1 MMTPATVISSNRR
14 SVSEVTCWFD
24 DLADDYW
31 RGQGLGPHHA
41 SWGGWWTGR
50 WRF

>member
-1 MMTPATVISSNRR
+1 MTPATVISSNRR

-31 RGQGLGPHHA
+31 LAKAWDRIMPVGA
-41 SWGGWWTGR
+41 EWWTGQ